1 MGPIPRKSAPL
12 ARRAPP
18 PTSPGI
24 LVLARPSTTVPES
37 RNVAMKA
44 LLLTEYKQ
52 MQVTDVDEPEVGP
65 DDVLVQVE
73 ACGICGS
80 DIHGYDGSTGRR
92 IPPLVMGHE
101 AAGVVVATG
110 ANVDDLPK
118 GTRVTFDSM
127 VSCGRC
133 DFCRAGK
140 ANLCDH
146 RMVLG
151 VSCGEYRRHGAFA
164 ERISVP
170 RRIVY
175 RLPDSLSFEHAALV
189 EAVSVAVHAANVTP
203 ITLGDTAVI
212 VGSGMIGLLT
222 LQAARAAGASR
233 IIAIDLNDK
242 RLDAAKQLGATDT
255 LRADQADVGEAV
267 RELTRGRGADVA
279 FEVVGATPTVRA
291 AIDAVR
297 KGGNVTLVGNVSPTI
312 ELPLQSVVT
321 REISLRGTCGCN
333 GEYPQCIDLMAR
345 GVIDV
350 APLITAK
357 IGLADG
363 PQWFRRLY
371 DGDPDQMKVVVR
383 PQATASNLGAGA
395 AGQL

>member
-1 MGPIPRKSAPL
+1 
-12 ARRAPP
+12 
-18 PTSPGI
+18 
-24 LVLARPSTTVPES
+24 
-37 RNVAMKA
+37 MKA

-52 MQVTDVDEPEVGP
+52 MEVTNVDEPDVGA

-101 AAGVVVATG
+101 AAGIVVSTG
-110 ANVDDLPK
+110 ENVTDLPA

-133 DFCRAGK
+133 GFCRDGHG
-140 ANLCDH
+140 NLCDH

-203 ITLGDTAVI
+203 VTLGDTAVV
-212 VGSGMIGLLT
+212 VGAGMIGLLT
-222 LQAARAAGASR
+222 VQAIRAAGASQV
-233 IIAIDLNDK
+233 IAIDLNDK
-242 RLDAAKQLGATDT
+242 RLAVAKELGADVVLRGDQCDAAEEVRKRTD
-255 LRADQADVGEAV
+255 
-267 RELTRGRGADVA
+267 GRGADVA
-279 FEVVGATPTVRA
+279 LEVVGATPTVVT
-291 AIDAVR
+291 AIESVR
-297 KGGNVTLVGNVSPTI
+297 KGGNVTLVGNVSPTV

-321 REISLRGTCGCN
+321 REISLHGTCGCN
-333 GEYPQCIDLMAR
+333 GEYPQCIDLMNR
-345 GVIDV
+345 GIINV

-357 IGLADG
+357 IKLADS
-363 PQWFRRLY
+363 PAWFSRLHE
-371 DGDPDQMKVVVR
+371 GDPDQMKVVVC
-383 PQATASNLGAGA
+383 PQM
-395 AGQL
+395 